1 MDSMESFRHSRKRGA
16 DEELRDV
23 FSGLATRTGIEPAG
37 YQGVVSQAFS
47 MSGVVDV
54 GSDVVAW
61 LLGMTLDHLPTVQA
75 G

>member
-1 MDSMESFRHSRKRGA
+1 
-16 DEELRDV
+16 LRDV
-23 FSGLATRTGIEPAG
+23 FSGLATRAGIEPAG

-47 MSGVVDV
+47 MSGVVGV

-61 LLGMTLDHLPTVQA
+61 LLGVIRDHLPTVQA